1 MADAATAPLDIKASA
16 AASLLRDGV
25 LGEDVGA
32 AAGLA
37 NPDGGAWD
45 PVSLASLTDAVVRKL
60 QAAAAADARD
70 AGPSADDAWNED
82 GGDDESVDD
91 GAWWDPEAL
100 AALICGLASS
110 HRGPRAPVGGDIDPR
125 DQATLAHHLVETH
138 EWTHRTVGDLL
149 WCIHACTA
157 DSHAPSTSMER
168 VEEAAEVVLELA
180 RPKKLGAG
188 CGLGW
193 SVDDAASLLPALL
206 PAPHWNDDG
215 LVGMSAVKGTALLAA
230 ALAAGG
236 RAGVDED
243 GHGMSE
249 SKWAPG
255 RTYPSVDDEDVADTK
270 TGAWSVG
277 AIAGALRHALDEV
290 DDADVMDE
298 EEEDRVR
305 DDESFTPSDAGASRR
320 PRVEGAGSRSLAPR
334 LGPEALSGA
343 GRPKGGG
350 WDARG
355 VSRLAAELHGH
366 FAWDVEPA
374 ARLAAEVLGWEG
386 SDPASQ
392 AAAAATLRSPHVGWN
407 VPKTAEVLTA
417 MRTAANSDDVEW
429 DAERLVAPMCVVL
442 VGEHGWSVSDAVE
455 LLEELAVWDA
465 DAACGLVNGLTG
477 WDDDTLAS
485 LLGGL
490 MTWKGRDREEVAAVA
505 VRLRETRG
513 WTGGGA
519 LGDVLGVRAGAVAG
533 GSTEW
538 GLGGAAPH
546 EWPSAPPE
554 SHDLVEE
561 DDGYAG
567 GGE

>member
-215 LVGMSAVKGTALLAA
+215 LVCMSAVKGTALLAA

-236 RAGVDED
+236 RAGGRRGRPRDERI
-243 GHGMSE
+243 
-249 SKWAPG
+249 K
-255 RTYPSVDDEDVADTK
+255 
-270 TGAWSVG
+270 VG
-277 AIAGALRHALDEV
+277 AGPDLPE
-290 DDADVMDE
+290 
-298 EEEDRVR
+298 
-305 DDESFTPSDAGASRR
+305 RR
-320 PRVEGAGSRSLAPR
+320 R
-334 LGPEALSGA
+334 
-343 GRPKGGG
+343 
-350 WDARG
+350 
-355 VSRLAAELHGH
+355 
-366 FAWDVEPA
+366 
-374 ARLAAEVLGWEG
+374 
-386 SDPASQ
+386 
-392 AAAAATLRSPHVGWN
+392 
-407 VPKTAEVLTA
+407 
-417 MRTAANSDDVEW
+417 
-429 DAERLVAPMCVVL
+429 
-442 VGEHGWSVSDAVE
+442 
-455 LLEELAVWDA
+455 
-465 DAACGLVNGLTG
+465 
-477 WDDDTLAS
+477 
-485 LLGGL
+485 
-490 MTWKGRDREEVAAVA
+490 
-505 VRLRETRG
+505 
-513 WTGGGA
+513 
-519 LGDVLGVRAGAVAG
+519 
-533 GSTEW
+533 
-538 GLGGAAPH
+538 
-546 EWPSAPPE
+546 
-554 SHDLVEE
+554 
-561 DDGYAG
+561 
-567 GGE
+567 